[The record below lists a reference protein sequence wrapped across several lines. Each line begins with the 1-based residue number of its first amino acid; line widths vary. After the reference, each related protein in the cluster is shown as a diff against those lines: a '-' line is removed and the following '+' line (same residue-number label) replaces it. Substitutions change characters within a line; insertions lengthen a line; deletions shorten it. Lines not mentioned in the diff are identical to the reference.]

1 MRIENT
7 FTVALPVAE
16 ALDVL
21 LDIERIAPCL
31 PGAELHEV
39 AGEEYR
45 GVVKLRLGA
54 MTTQFKGAMT
64 LAEVD
69 RDAGRIVMK
78 AEGRDTRGQ
87 GNASATVTAVLTAAG
102 DGTRVDIDTD
112 VAITGKLA
120 QFGRGVMTDV
130 SKRLLGQFAACL
142 EADLGGTTA
151 PPPAT
156 AAPPPAAPAPPTTAT
171 VADST
176 GVAGNGSVRVV
187 TPPRPAEPVDI
198 LRVAGGSM
206 LERVVPAATVAL
218 FVAVAVARNP
228 RLRWVLAALGAALA
242 GAAARRQMQERA

>member
-1 MRIENT
+1 MRIENS
-7 FTVALPVAE
+7 FTVALPLAE

-69 RDAGRIVMK
+69 REAGRIVMK

-130 SKRLLGQFAACL
+130 SKRLLGQFATCL

-151 PPPAT
+151 PPPA
-156 AAPPPAAPAPPTTAT
+156 APAPPPTTT

-218 FVAVAVARNP
+218 FVAVAVARHP

-242 GAAARRQMQERA
+242 GVGARRQMQERA